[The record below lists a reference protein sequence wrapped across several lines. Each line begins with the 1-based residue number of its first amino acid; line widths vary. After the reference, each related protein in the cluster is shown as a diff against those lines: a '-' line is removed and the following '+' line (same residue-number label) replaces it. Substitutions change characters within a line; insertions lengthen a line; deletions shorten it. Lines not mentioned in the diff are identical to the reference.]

1 MTTLRA
7 DTEKKTV
14 KVWNPLVRI
23 FHMSL
28 LVAVGVA
35 YVTQEQQ
42 YDAHIQSGYAVLGL
56 VLFRIFWGMAGG
68 RHARF
73 AAFWPTPAG
82 LQRYLK
88 DMLRGQAPRYLGH
101 NPAGGL
107 MVIGGVVGALL
118 LPALSAL
125 GFVLIYKSSRV
136 LNIAH
141 GQIIAAG
148 AFITYALTVWVGIHI
163 ALSFILSM
171 IITFFLAMSV
181 ERVFLRRL
189 IGEPIISVIMVT
201 IGLMSIID
209 GIIYMTPFGSEN
221 FSFPE
226 FLPKTPLMFWGVS
239 ISWTQLVG
247 LIITFIMIG
256 GFTWFFKASTIGISM
271 RAVSDDQF
279 ASMSI
284 GISVPKVFGLA
295 WAAAGLS
302 AAAAGGI
309 DHVHGHGIAGKH
321 AVQAAHQLDALRDRR
336 GIVRIRE
343 VRGLGALDHV
353 DELGRHLVPAGV
365 LGLGPESGAR
375 VDRLAARAPDVAV
388 VHVVVVRNGDGRP
401 IANDLSE
408 LPT

>member
-1 MTTLRA
+1 MA
-7 DTEKKTV
+7 YFFQ
-14 KVWNPLVRI
+14 LV
-23 FHMSL
+23 
-28 LVAVGVA
+28 V
-35 YVTQEQQ
+35 
-42 YDAHIQSGYAVLGL
+42 SG
-56 VLFRIFWGMAGG
+56 I
-68 RHARF
+68 
-73 AAFWPTPAG
+73 
-82 LQRYLK
+82 
-88 DMLRGQAPRYLGH
+88 
-101 NPAGGL
+101 
-107 MVIGGVVGALL
+107 VVGSIY
-118 LPALSAL
+118 ALSAL

-226 FLPKTPLMFWGVS
+226 FLPKEPIAFWGVS
-239 ISWTQLVG
+239 LSWTQLVG
-247 LIITFIMIG
+247 VITTFIMIG
-256 GFTWFFKASTIGISM
+256 GFSWFFKASTVGISM

-309 DHVHGHGIAGKH
+309 IGNITGLNFNVLHSFGIIVFPVVIVGGLDSIFGAIVAGIIMGLIQQFAAGYLDGNWGLFGTADVLPYVILLIILLIKPHGLFGIH
-321 AVQAAHQLDALRDRR
+321 E
-336 GIVRIRE
+336 IE
-343 VRGLGALDHV
+343 
-353 DELGRHLVPAGV
+353 
-365 LGLGPESGAR
+365 R
-375 VDRLAARAPDVAV
+375 V
-388 VHVVVVRNGDGRP
+388 
-401 IANDLSE
+401 
-408 LPT
+408 

>member
-1 MTTLRA
+1 MA
-7 DTEKKTV
+7 YFFQ
-14 KVWNPLVRI
+14 LVI
-23 FHMSL
+23 
-28 LVAVGVA
+28 
-35 YVTQEQQ
+35 
-42 YDAHIQSGYAVLGL
+42 SG
-56 VLFRIFWGMAGG
+56 I
-68 RHARF
+68 
-73 AAFWPTPAG
+73 
-82 LQRYLK
+82 
-88 DMLRGQAPRYLGH
+88 
-101 NPAGGL
+101 
-107 MVIGGVVGALL
+107 VVGSIY
-118 LPALSAL
+118 ALSAL

-226 FLPKTPLMFWGVS
+226 FLPKEPIAFWGVS
-239 ISWTQLVG
+239 LSWTQLVG
-247 LIITFIMIG
+247 VIITFIMIG
-256 GFTWFFKASTIGISM
+256 AFTWFFKASTVGISM

-284 GISVPKVFGLA
+284 GISVPRVFGLA
-295 WAAAGLS
+295 WATAGLS

-309 DHVHGHGIAGKH
+309 IGNITGLNFDVLHSFGIIVFPVVIVGGLDSIFGAIVAGIIMGLIQQFAAGYLDGNWGLFGTADVLPYIILLIILLIKPHGLFGIH
-321 AVQAAHQLDALRDRR
+321 E
-336 GIVRIRE
+336 IE
-343 VRGLGALDHV
+343 
-353 DELGRHLVPAGV
+353 
-365 LGLGPESGAR
+365 R
-375 VDRLAARAPDVAV
+375 V
-388 VHVVVVRNGDGRP
+388 
-401 IANDLSE
+401 
-408 LPT
+408 